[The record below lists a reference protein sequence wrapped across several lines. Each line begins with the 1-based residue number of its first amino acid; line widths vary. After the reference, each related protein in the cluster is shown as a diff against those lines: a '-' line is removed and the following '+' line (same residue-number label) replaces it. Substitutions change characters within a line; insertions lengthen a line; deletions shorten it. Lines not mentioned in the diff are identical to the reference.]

1 MSKNNILHI
10 KNLNCSHKND
20 QISFGIHH
28 EENHGIPVLHEYLIL
43 RLNRF
48 VSNSENIKSQ
58 TPNL

>member
-1 MSKNNILHI
+1 MI
-10 KNLNCSHKND
+10 KF
-20 QISFGIHH
+20 SFGIHH
-28 EENHGIPVLHEYLIL
+28 EENHGILVLHEYFIL